1 MRYMVHGIS
10 QVEKIEETVLEVFGH
25 EHEDLALA
33 LSSGIS

>member
-1 MRYMVHGIS
+1 MRYMVHGIF

-25 EHEDLALA
+25 EQEDLALA